1 MYPKLY
7 SKSNQLLAVLD
18 NIIKETATTKRV
30 VNGEFTFSFSAFE
43 KELKSEYFEGDNY
56 IVVSNQAFDIKY
68 VDKNH
73 QDDVKYDI
81 QCEHV
86 NYRMEDGEE
95 NLLPSYIHMGTPREI
110 LTDILL
116 PTEFHVGVV
125 DFTDVITISVD
136 TEITRKSLIYQL
148 AKALGGEVDYTDNGF
163 GISILRTIGKNNGF
177 EARFGKNLK
186 GITKTID
193 RRGGLKTYYVVDII
207 ELKKSNAYIEK
218 KLQSLEIIDVGD
230 TIRLKDSVIGLDVEN
245 RILSV
250 ERNPILEINTKL
262 EIANTIEL
270 ITDTLQRIETESVK
284 QGKSYNFASISS
296 EYGFRARRSDQL
308 AQATLG
314 GGILSFDVGDGT
326 GQYTPAIYFDVTSG
340 KFKIIGD
347 IEMQGG
353 SINWTSVDS
362 PDYSYDEI
370 IGQKPPIDA
379 DNTNSVIGTR
389 LTHIDQ
395 YGIYT
400 GLLEAEQV
408 TLAYYGV

>member
-1 MYPKLY
+1 
-7 SKSNQLLAVLD
+7 
-18 NIIKETATTKRV
+18 
-30 VNGEFTFSFSAFE
+30 
-43 KELKSEYFEGDNY
+43 
-56 IVVSNQAFDIKY
+56 
-68 VDKNH
+68 
-73 QDDVKYDI
+73 
-81 QCEHV
+81 
-86 NYRMEDGEE
+86 
-95 NLLPSYIHMGTPREI
+95 
-110 LTDILL
+110 
-116 PTEFHVGVV
+116 
-125 DFTDVITISVD
+125 
-136 TEITRKSLIYQL
+136 
-148 AKALGGEVDYTDNGF
+148 
-163 GISILRTIGKNNGF
+163 
-177 EARFGKNLK
+177 
-186 GITKTID
+186 
-193 RRGGLKTYYVVDII
+193 VDIV

-218 KLQSLEIIDVGD
+218 ELQSLEIIDAGD
-230 TIRLKDSVIGLDVEN
+230 TIRLKDSVMGLDIEN

-326 GQYTPAIYFDVTSG
+326 GQYTQVIYFDVSS
-340 KFKIIGD
+340 KRFKIIGD
-347 IEMQGG
+347 FEMQGG
-353 SINWTSVDS
+353 SIDWTSVDS
-362 PDYSYDEI
+362 PSYSYNEI
-370 IGQKPPIDA
+370 TGSKPPIDA

-408 TLAYYGV
+408 SAGILRGITLDLDTDARIGYNLRMGNTATLANRMIEFYNAGANDSCFIGFSGNSLVMSNSAGDFIAGGKNIVLSAPGAVSIHALSGGTGTFLDGPKIGINPTVLSFFGVSGGGKQFVSELPYGASADDIVNQINALSYGLAQLGLFDRFEI